1 MESLERKEKIMIAF
15 SLLDLFLSLK
25 RNELDNLQDVQDKF
39 MEAWYFN

>member
-1 MESLERKEKIMIAF
+1 MIAF

-39 MEAWYFN
+39 MEAYFN

>member
-1 MESLERKEKIMIAF
+1 MIAF

-39 MEAWYFN
+39 MEA